1 MSHLAGDGAG
11 HQGVVIHPSLVTTLE
26 GRRLHVADDAPP
38 HGGEQV
44 RVLLLLAHS
53 GEILPSQVEE
63 LVTGEAGVNH
73 LALTRETETGLGLGE
88 ASGDITV
95 LPTRKNSNM
104 LRLFGF

>member
-11 HQGVVIHPSLVTTLE
+11 HQGVVIHPALVTTLE

-38 HGGEQV
+38 DCSEQV
-44 RVLLLLAHS
+44 GVLLLLAHS

-95 LPTRKNSNM
+95 FPPERIDIC
-104 LRLFGF
+104 